1 MFGCHI
7 FCCHASGILLY
18 LGQASLK
25 ENGEQMVEQSGF
37 SDFEKQAMKERA
49 AELRRE
55 QANKRSKKN
64 PEADLLEKIAE
75 MPDDEAFIAAKLHDL
90 VREIA
95 PELQPKTWYSMPA
108 YANADGKVVL
118 FFQPATKF
126 QSRYNTIG
134 FNDAAQLDD
143 GAMWP
148 TSFAVTAWQE
158 DVANQ
163 VSTLI
168 KRAMKK

>member
-1 MFGCHI
+1 
-7 FCCHASGILLY
+7 
-18 LGQASLK
+18 
-25 ENGEQMVEQSGF
+25 MVEQSGF

-49 AELRRE
+49 AEMR
-55 QANKRSKKN
+55 
-64 PEADLLEKIAE
+64 
-75 MPDDEAFIAAKLHDL
+75 DDEALIAAKLHDL

-95 PELQPKTWYSMPA
+95 PELQPKTWYSMSA

-134 FNDAAQLDD
+134 LNDAAQLDD

-148 TSFAVTAWQE
+148 TSFAVTAW
-158 DVANQ
+158 
-163 VSTLI
+163 
-168 KRAMKK
+168 